1 MNAQIKLPLVPPISC
16 EECTVG
22 RFAVYGQTFSERRY
36 ALSVCRKAIVRYES
50 QRTVMRE
57 DEVPEFIY
65 TIFSGWAFRYVQRPD
80 GRRLILEFLVPGD
93 LIPVESLCLPR
104 MPLPFSVKTLT
115 PVALCQFKL
124 DDLLVLLN
132 EDEEQQNEIHRHACN
147 YIRTMNRRL
156 FDVGR
161 RSAAGR
167 MAQLLLELHS
177 RLQQR
182 GMTKDG
188 RFNFP
193 VRQEHIADA
202 LGITPAHVN
211 RTLVDLRKR
220 GLIECAK
227 DEMRLLDLSTLREM
241 AEEE

>member
-1 MNAQIKLPLVPPISC
+1 MNAQVKLPLGPPISC
-16 EECTVG
+16 QECSVG
-22 RFAVYGQTFSERRY
+22 RFAVYGPTFSERPD
-36 ALSVCRKAIVRYES
+36 ALSTCRRGIVHYEG

-57 DEVPEFIY
+57 NEVPEFIY
-65 TIFSGWAFRYVQRPD
+65 TIFSGWAFRYVQKTD
-80 GRRLILEFLVPGD
+80 GRRLILAFLVPGD
-93 LIPVESLCLPR
+93 LISVETLCLPG

-115 PVALCQFKL
+115 PASLCQFKL
-124 DDLLVLLN
+124 TDLLRLL
-132 EDEEQQNEIHRHACN
+132 DERDGQKTEVHLNARN
-147 YIRTMNRRL
+147 YIQTMNRRL
-156 FDVGR
+156 FDLGR

-182 GMTKDG
+182 GMTMDG

-193 VRQEHIADA
+193 IRQEHIADA

-211 RTLVDLRKR
+211 RTLVDLRQR
-220 GLIECAK
+220 GLVQFAR
-227 DEMRLLDLSTLREM
+227 DEMQVVDLSRLREI